1 LPAALSVVGVV
12 SPWCRSFVS
21 RMINDPLKEAGMKY
35 ALLIYPRPGSH
46 EALGEEQAKSVSA
59 EYWAFR
65 EDPRCVGGAHLQPVE
80 TTTTVRSRD
89 GENLIVDGPYADTK
103 EVLGGYFVFDASNL
117 DEALEVAQRIPAVR
131 LCGAVEVRPL
141 VEVPVE
147 TAH

>member
-1 LPAALSVVGVV
+1 
-12 SPWCRSFVS
+12 
-21 RMINDPLKEAGMKY
+21 MKY
-35 ALLIYPRPGSH
+35 ALLIYPKPGSH
-46 EALGEEQAKSVSA
+46 EELGEDEYKSVSA

-65 EDPRCVGGAHLQPVE
+65 EDPRCLGGAHLQPIE
-80 TTTTVRSRD
+80 TATTVRYGG
-89 GENLIVDGPYADTK
+89 GENLIIDGPYADTK

-131 LCGAVEVRPL
+131 LGGAVEVRPL